1 MNTAELSDFEL
12 QIDSLLTYLDRLKKE
27 NQLLRHQL
35 AVSARER
42 SELQEKNQ
50 RATKKIQHIINQLR
64 GAHYHE

>member
-12 QIDSLLTYLDRLKKE
+12 QIDSLLTCLDRLKKE

-50 RATKKIQHIINQLR
+50 RATKKIQHIISQLR
-64 GAHYHE
+64 EHYHE